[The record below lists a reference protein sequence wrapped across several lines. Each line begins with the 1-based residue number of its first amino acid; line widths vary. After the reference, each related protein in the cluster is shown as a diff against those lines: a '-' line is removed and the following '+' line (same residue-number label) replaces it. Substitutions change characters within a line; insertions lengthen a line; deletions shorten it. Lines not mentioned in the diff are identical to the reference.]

1 MQKGIVY
8 SHCICPSAK
17 LCSNFLG
24 LLTATAVRAYN
35 ETMDITLADLEQAIN
50 HWRHRR
56 PSTGEE
62 RALSPE
68 VNILA
73 KVYALMIFHQQKSI
87 ALETID
93 PAARQLIEAWQ
104 QQLAA

>member
-8 SHCICPSAK
+8 SQCICPSAK

-24 LLTATAVRAYN
+24 LLTATAGRAYN
-35 ETMDITLADLEQAIN
+35 WAMDITLAELEQAIN

-73 KVYALMIFHQQKSI
+73 KVYALMIFQQQKSI
-87 ALETID
+87 DMDAID

>member
-1 MQKGIVY
+1 MT
-8 SHCICPSAK
+8 HR
-17 LCSNFLG
+17 FT
-24 LLTATAVRAYN
+24 TATLRAYN
-35 ETMDITLADLEQAIN
+35 EAMEITLSDLEQAIN

-73 KVYALMIFHQQKSI
+73 KVYALMIYHQHKSVAMD
-87 ALETID
+87 ALD
-93 PAARQLIEAWQ
+93 PAARQLIEVWQ